1 MTPDTAFLFGC
12 FVGGGPILIG
22 YWLGCAMDDE
32 FSREARVVLGA
43 RVVG

>member
-1 MTPDTAFLFGC
+1 VLN
-12 FVGGGPILIG
+12 G
-22 YWLGCAMDDE
+22 YADEETYGSKEIIANPAGCAMDDE